1 MVNLDSELRFK
12 EIDKSMSEQ
21 SRYNSVLTA
30 KNNQG
35 VAVLVLFRGIP
46 GVRCPLCICRGTC
59 DS

>member
-1 MVNLDSELRFK
+1 MVNLDSKLRFK
-12 EIDKSMSEQ
+12 YIDKSMSEQ

-35 VAVLVLFRGIP
+35 AAILVLLWGIP
-46 GVRCPLCICRGTC
+46 GVRFPLCICRGKC